1 MNPNISVFE
10 MFEDIIKLLKERIIH
25 LENEITKLQETNAK
39 QLNEITKL
47 KEANS
52 ELKENIEARNEEN
65 VSEIIDYFQSCSSI
79 RKTAFEYGMEMAEL
93 YESIIRWSC
102 DCNCVIKEAD
112 DYKEC
117 RIEIIGRREYDE
129 ELEKDMTN
137 EELAFRERHLE
148 ADEVYKIISDYIES
162 TNLTL
167 YEIADR
173 YELKINYL
181 FKLLKENKVIDKE
194 TDAKGYAGFYE
205 EHMGSGCEWDG
216 KTELGL
222 IET

>member
-1 MNPNISVFE
+1 MNPYISVFE
-10 MFEDIIKLLKERIIH
+10 IFEDNKVLKERMIH
-25 LENEITKLQETNAK
+25 LENEIVKLQETNAK
-39 QLNEITKL
+39 QLKEIKIL
-47 KEANS
+47 KESNS
-52 ELKENIEARNEEN
+52 ALKETIDARNEDN
-65 VSEIIDYFQSCSSI
+65 APEILEYFHSCSSI
-79 RKTAFEYGMEMAEL
+79 RRTAWAYGMEMAEL
-93 YESIIRWSC
+93 YELILQWEDSREGLRS
-102 DCNCVIKEAD
+102 AD

-129 ELEKDMTN
+129 EEEEDMTK
-137 EELAFRERHLE
+137 EEREFKERELDE
-148 ADEVYKIISDYIES
+148 DEVKQIIDDYKDS

-167 YEIADR
+167 YELADR

-222 IET
+222 IE

>member
-1 MNPNISVFE
+1 MNPYISVFE
-10 MFEDIIKLLKERIIH
+10 IFEDNKLLKERMIH
-25 LENEITKLQETNAK
+25 LENEIVKLQETNAK
-39 QLNEITKL
+39 QLKEINQL
-47 KEANS
+47 KESNS
-52 ELKENIEARNEEN
+52 ALKETINARNEEN
-65 VSEIIDYFQSCSSI
+65 VSEIIDYFNSCSSI
-79 RKTAFEYGMEMAEL
+79 RKTALAYGMEMAEL

-102 DCNCVIKEAD
+102 DCDCVIKEAD

-129 ELEKDMTN
+129 ELEEDMTW
-137 EELAFRERHLE
+137 EEREFRERDLD
-148 ADEVYKIISDYIES
+148 ADEVYKIISDYIDS
-162 TNLTL
+162 TNLSL

-173 YELKINYL
+173 YELRINYL

-194 TDAKGYAGFYE
+194 TDANGYECFYE

-222 IET
+222 IES

>member
-1 MNPNISVFE
+1 MNPYVSVFE
-10 MFEDIIKLLKERIIH
+10 IYEDNKVLKERMIH
-25 LENEITKLQETNAK
+25 LENEIISLQKTNERQLKEITKLQES
-39 QLNEITKL
+39 
-47 KEANS
+47 NS
-52 ELKENIEARNEEN
+52 ALKENIEARNEEN
-65 VSEIIDYFQSCSSI
+65 VSEIIDYFHSCSSI

-117 RIEIIGRREYDE
+117 RIEVIGRREYDE

-194 TDAKGYAGFYE
+194 TDANGYQSFYE

-216 KTELGL
+216 ETELGL
-222 IET
+222 IE

>member
-1 MNPNISVFE
+1 MNPYISVFE
-10 MFEDIIKLLKERIIH
+10 IFEDNKFLKERMIH
-25 LENEITKLQETNAK
+25 LENEIVKLQEINERQLKEITKLQES
-39 QLNEITKL
+39 
-47 KEANS
+47 NS
-52 ELKENIEARNEEN
+52 ALKENIEARNEEN
-65 VSEIIDYFQSCSSI
+65 VSEIIDYFHSCSSI

-117 RIEIIGRREYDE
+117 RIEVIGRREYDE

-194 TDAKGYAGFYE
+194 TDANGYQSFYE
-205 EHMGSGCEWDG
+205 EHMGSSCQWDG
-216 KTELGL
+216 KSELGL
-222 IET
+222 IK

>member
-1 MNPNISVFE
+1 MNPYISVFE
-10 MFEDIIKLLKERIIH
+10 IFEDNKVLKERMIH
-25 LENEITKLQETNAK
+25 LENEIISLQKTNERQLKEITKLQES
-39 QLNEITKL
+39 
-47 KEANS
+47 NS
-52 ELKENIEARNEEN
+52 ALKENIEARNEEN

-129 ELEKDMTN
+129 ELEEDMTN
-137 EELAFRERHLE
+137 EELAFRVRAL
-148 ADEVYKIISDYIES
+148 DTDDVYKIISDYIES
-162 TNLTL
+162 TDLTL
-167 YEIADR
+167 YELADR
-173 YELKINYL
+173 YELRINYL
-181 FKLLKENKVIDKE
+181 FRLLKENKVIDKE

-216 KTELGL
+216 ESELGL
-222 IET
+222 IDA

>member
-1 MNPNISVFE
+1 MNPYISVFE
-10 MFEDIIKLLKERIIH
+10 IYEDNKVLKERMIH
-25 LENEITKLQETNAK
+25 LENEIVKLQEINERQLKEITKLQES
-39 QLNEITKL
+39 
-47 KEANS
+47 NS
-52 ELKENIEARNEEN
+52 ALKENIEARNEEN
-65 VSEIIDYFQSCSSI
+65 VSEIIDYFHSCSSI

-129 ELEKDMTN
+129 ELEEDMTL
-137 EELAFRERHLE
+137 EEREFRERALDTE
-148 ADEVYKIISDYIES
+148 EVYKIISDYIES
-162 TNLTL
+162 TNLSL

-181 FKLLKENKVIDKE
+181 FKLLKENKLIDKE
-194 TDAKGYAGFYE
+194 TDAKGYASFYE
-205 EHMGSGCEWDG
+205 EHMGSSCEWDG
-216 KTELGL
+216 KSELGL
-222 IET
+222 ID

>member
-1 MNPNISVFE
+1 MNPYVSVFE
-10 MFEDIIKLLKERIIH
+10 IYEDNKVLKERMIH
-25 LENEITKLQETNAK
+25 LENEIISLQKTNER
-39 QLNEITKL
+39 QLKEITNL

-65 VSEIIDYFQSCSSI
+65 VSEIIDYFHSCSSI

-129 ELEKDMTN
+129 ELEEDMTR
-137 EELAFRERHLE
+137 EEREFRERAL
-148 ADEVYKIISDYIES
+148 DKDNINKIISDYIDS

-181 FKLLKENKVIDKE
+181 FKLLKENKLIENE
-194 TDAKGYAGFYE
+194 TDANGYHNFYE

-216 KTELGL
+216 ESTLDL
-222 IET
+222 I

>member
-1 MNPNISVFE
+1 MNPYISVFE
-10 MFEDIIKLLKERIIH
+10 IFEDNKVLKERMIH
-25 LENEITKLQETNAK
+25 LENEIISLQKTNERQLKEITKLQES
-39 QLNEITKL
+39 
-47 KEANS
+47 NS
-52 ELKENIEARNEEN
+52 ALKENIEARNEEN
-65 VSEIIDYFQSCSSI
+65 VSEIIDYFHSCSSI

-129 ELEKDMTN
+129 ELEEDMTW
-137 EELAFRERHLE
+137 EKREFRERAL
-148 ADEVYKIISDYIES
+148 DTDDVYKIISDYIES
-162 TNLTL
+162 TDLTL
-167 YEIADR
+167 YELADR
-173 YELKINYL
+173 YELRINYL
-181 FKLLKENKVIDKE
+181 FRLLKENKVIDKE

-205 EHMGSGCEWDG
+205 EHMGSSCEWDG

-222 IET
+222 IEP

>member
-1 MNPNISVFE
+1 MNPYISVFE
-10 MFEDIIKLLKERIIH
+10 IFEDNKVLKERMIH
-25 LENEITKLQETNAK
+25 LENEIVKLQETNER
-39 QLNEITKL
+39 QLKEITKL
-47 KEANS
+47 QAANYD
-52 ELKENIEARNEEN
+52 LKENIDERNEEN
-65 VSEIIDYFQSCSSI
+65 ASEILEYFHSCSSI
-79 RKTAFEYGMEMAEL
+79 RKTAWAYGMEMDEL
-93 YESIIRWSC
+93 YESIIRWE
-102 DCNCVIKEAD
+102 DNCKCGIIAAD

-129 ELEKDMTN
+129 ELEEDMTK
-137 EELAFRERHLE
+137 EEIEFRQRDLDT
-148 ADEVYKIISDYIES
+148 DEVYKIISDYIES

-167 YEIADR
+167 YELADR

-194 TDAKGYAGFYE
+194 TDANGYASFYE